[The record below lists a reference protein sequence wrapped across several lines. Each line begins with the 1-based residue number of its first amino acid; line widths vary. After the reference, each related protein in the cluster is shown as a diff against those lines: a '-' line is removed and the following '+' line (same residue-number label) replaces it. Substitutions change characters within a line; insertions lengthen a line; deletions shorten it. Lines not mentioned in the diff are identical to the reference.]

1 MGYHHKTK
9 QLIKQASKEQG
20 TRLAKIA
27 VTKGLSVH
35 QIATITGASR
45 ATVYNWFSGAGVSK
59 AYQPNVQ
66 ALIHKLRTGTEEE
79 IVELRGAKA
88 YIPPLLLV

>member
-1 MGYHHKTK
+1 MGYHFKTK
-9 QLIKQASKEQG
+9 QSAKQASKEQG
-20 TRLAKIA
+20 ARLAKLA
-27 VTKGLSVH
+27 VAKELSVA

-45 ATVYNWFSGAGVSK
+45 ATVYSWFSGNGVSK

-79 IVELRGAKA
+79 IVELKSAKA
-88 YIPPLLLV
+88 YIPPLLLI

>member
-9 QLIKQASKEQG
+9 QLAKQAAKEQG
-20 TRLAKIA
+20 TRLAKLA
-27 VTKGLSVH
+27 VPKGLSVQ

-45 ATVYNWFSGAGVSK
+45 PTVYNWFAGKGVSK
-59 AYQPNVQ
+59 AYKAHVQ

-79 IVELRGAKA
+79 IVELQGAKA
-88 YIPPLLLV
+88 YIPPLLLI